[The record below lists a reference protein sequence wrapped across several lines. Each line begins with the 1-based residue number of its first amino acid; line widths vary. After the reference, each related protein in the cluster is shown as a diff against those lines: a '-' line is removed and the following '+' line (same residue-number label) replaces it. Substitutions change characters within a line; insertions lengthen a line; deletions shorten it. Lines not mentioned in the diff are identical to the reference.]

1 MYVNFQS
8 RIWNTASRGRSFFQQ
23 KIHSSHRHKK
33 LSKDGVQSRTMNT
46 SFANL
51 CLFLND
57 FGTFNYFS
65 LPMVNHHFLSSH
77 KLNYPVGNASSL
89 LSIMNAESTN
99 DPILPNSV
107 MKNKIVHDRI
117 FSSVVIVFYKFG
129 SGVDSDPLY
138 HCLSG

>member
-1 MYVNFQS
+1 MVTFNQL
-8 RIWNTASRGRSFFQQ
+8 GLRS
-23 KIHSSHRHKK
+23 

-77 KLNYPVGNASSL
+77 KLNNPVGNASSL

>member
-1 MYVNFQS
+1 MVTFNQL
-8 RIWNTASRGRSFFQQ
+8 GLRS
-23 KIHSSHRHKK
+23 

-65 LPMVNHHFLSSH
+65 LPMVNHHFL
-77 KLNYPVGNASSL
+77 
-89 LSIMNAESTN
+89 

-117 FSSVVIVFYKFG
+117 CSSVVIVFYKFG

-138 HCLSG
+138 DCLSQERITSKGKCKFLRMCTIILIFQS

>member
-1 MYVNFQS
+1 
-8 RIWNTASRGRSFFQQ
+8 
-23 KIHSSHRHKK
+23 
-33 LSKDGVQSRTMNT
+33 MNT

-77 KLNYPVGNASSL
+77 KLNNPVGNASSL

-138 HCLSG
+138 DCLSQERITSKGKCKFLRMCTIILIFQS